1 MIRLLVFLLAVF
13 AFGLG
18 FTWLADRPG
27 EMMMTFGGYQYRV
40 SLMVATVT
48 VVAIVAGVMLLW
60 WVLKGLWRSP
70 YTVTRYFRA
79 RRRDRGYQALS
90 TGLIAAGS
98 GDAAK
103 AKAMRKQ
110 AAKLINADQEP
121 LVHLLDAQTA
131 MLEGDHDGARKK
143 FEAMLDDPE
152 MRLLGLRGL
161 YLEAERHGDHAAA
174 RHYAGRAAA
183 VAPQLAWA
191 SDATLEDKVAQGDWD
206 AALKIVD
213 AQKATKQ
220 IDRDVLNHRKAVML
234 TGKAMTL
241 FESQFDQA
249 KAAAIEAN
257 RLQPDF
263 VPAAV
268 VAARAFFRGD
278 ELRRGSKILEHV
290 WKRNPHP
297 EVAHAY
303 VYARPGNS
311 THDRLQRAQKLQSL
325 RPNNVD
331 SALVVARAALDAR
344 EFILARE
351 QAETALRLEPRESV
365 YLLLAD
371 IEEEDVRNQGKIREY
386 LSKAVRAQRDPAW
399 VADGMMF
406 DTWAPVSPISG
417 RFDVFEW
424 KVPVERAL
432 PVIEDRREPEPAQPA
447 APAETVIVSLPVAV
461 GAPPP
466 TVVEVPAYPEE
477 AEVETPVADT
487 RKGAA
492 DTASVAE
499 HDHSA
504 PSPEEEF
511 AASESDQGLKSEDL
525 ATVEDARLAEKAGKP
540 LELDRL
546 PDDPGVPDDEK
557 KEPARFRLF

>member
-40 SLMVATVT
+40 SLMVAIVT

-70 YTVTRYFRA
+70 YTVTRYFRT

-90 TGLIAAGS
+90 TGLIAAGA

-103 AKAMRKQ
+103 AKSMRKQ
-110 AAKLINADQEP
+110 AAKLINADREP

-152 MRLLGLRGL
+152 TRLLGLRGL

-174 RHYAGRAAA
+174 RHYAGRASA

-206 AALKIVD
+206 SALRIVD
-213 AQKATKQ
+213 AQKSTKQ
-220 IDRDVLNHRKAVML
+220 IDRDVLNRRKAVML

-257 RLQPDF
+257 RLQPEF

-268 VAARAFFRGD
+268 IAARAYFRGD

-290 WKRNPHP
+290 WKRKPHP
-297 EVAHAY
+297 EVAQAY
-303 VYARPGNS
+303 VFARPGNS
-311 THDRLQRAQKLQSL
+311 TQDRLPRAQKLQSL
-325 RPNNVD
+325 RNNNVE

-344 EFILARE
+344 EFHLARE
-351 QAETALRLEPRESV
+351 QAEAALRLEPRESV

-371 IEEEDVRNQGKIREY
+371 IEEADVRNQGKIREY

-399 VADGMMF
+399 TADGMIF

-424 KVPVERAL
+424 KTPVERAA
-432 PVIEDRREPEPAQPA
+432 PVIEDHRDEPAQEPEPEQ
-447 APAETVIVSLPVAV
+447 AETHPTIVSLPVAV

-466 TVVEVPAYPEE
+466 TVLEVVQPEPE
-477 AEVETPVADT
+477 AEVEPAVVE
-487 RKGAA
+487 
-492 DTASVAE
+492 DTAPVQTAAKTDADQDDTSAE
-499 HDHSA
+499 EA
-504 PSPEEEF
+504 F
-511 AASESDQGLKSEDL
+511 AASEADRSVDEAQPVD
-525 ATVEDARLAEKAGKP
+525 DEKKKP
-540 LELDRL
+540 LELTRL
-546 PDDPGVPDDEK
+546 PDDPGVSDDEK

>member
-27 EMMMTFGGYQYRV
+27 EMTLAFGGYQYRV

-70 YTVTRYFRA
+70 YTVTRYFRT

-110 AAKLINADQEP
+110 AAKLIHADQEP

-131 MLEGDHDGARKK
+131 MLEGDHEGARKK

-191 SDATLEDKVAQGDWD
+191 SDATLEEKVAQGDWD

-213 AQKATKQ
+213 AQKSTKQ
-220 IDRDVLNHRKAVML
+220 IDRDVLNRRKAVML

-249 KAAAIEAN
+249 KTAAIEAN
-257 RLQPDF
+257 RLQPEF

-268 VAARAFFRGD
+268 IAARAHFRGD

-297 EVAHAY
+297 EVAQAY
-303 VYARPGNS
+303 VFARPGNS
-311 THDRLQRAQKLQSL
+311 THDRLLRAQKLLSL
-325 RPNNVD
+325 RTNNVE
-331 SALVVARAALDAR
+331 SALAVARAALDAR
-344 EFILARE
+344 EFPLARE

-371 IEEEDVRNQGKIREY
+371 IEEADVRNQGKIREY

-399 VADGMMF
+399 TADGMIF

-424 KVPVERAL
+424 KTPVERAS
-432 PVIEDRREPEPAQPA
+432 PVIEDHRDLAEREPEPEQAELHPA
-447 APAETVIVSLPVAV
+447 IVSLPVAV

-466 TVVEVPAYPEE
+466 TLVEDAQPVAE
-477 AEVETPVADT
+477 AEVVPAQVEDTTVVESAVDAEPETET
-487 RKGAA
+487 
-492 DTASVAE
+492 TSAE
-499 HDHSA
+499 KA
-504 PSPEEEF
+504 F
-511 AASESDQGLKSEDL
+511 AASEADRNIED
-525 ATVEDARLAEKAGKP
+525 AKPVEDETKP
-540 LELDRL
+540 LELTRL
-546 PDDPGVPDDEK
+546 PDDPGVADDEK